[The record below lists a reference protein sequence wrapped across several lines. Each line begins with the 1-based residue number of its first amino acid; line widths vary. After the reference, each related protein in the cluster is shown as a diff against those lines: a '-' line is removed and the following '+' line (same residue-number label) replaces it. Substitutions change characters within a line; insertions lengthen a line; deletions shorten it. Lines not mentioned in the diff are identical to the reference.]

1 MAYVADVELGP
12 DGKPV
17 FPSTGPPAA
26 PPPVAL
32 APEAPDVDEDE
43 HVSLCEV
50 LDRVLN
56 KGVVLKGEIVITV
69 ADIELLYLG
78 VELLLCTVEKA
89 RRVGVR
95 MPRDMTVPPLLNSL
109 VTSAGG
115 GPVKALE

>member
-1 MAYVADVELGP
+1 MSYVADVELGP

-17 FPSTGPPAA
+17 FPPTA
-26 PPPVAL
+26 PPPVEL
-32 APEAPDVDEDE
+32 APEVDEDE

-78 VELLLCTVEKA
+78 VELLLCSVDKA

-95 MPRDMTVPPLLNSL
+95 MPRDMTVPPILNSL
-109 VTSAGG
+109 ATSPGG
-115 GPVKALE
+115 RPLKALE